1 VHLLR
6 DLSSPPRVPEMVPA
20 DAFEVGTDLG
30 VTPGSVVLRTPVFEL
45 IQYQPQTPTVRAV
58 LLVVVPPTINKFYV
72 LDLAPG
78 RSMVEYLVAQGPA
91 LGAAR

>member
-1 VHLLR
+1 
-6 DLSSPPRVPEMVPA
+6 
-20 DAFEVGTDLG
+20 
-30 VTPGSVVLRTPVFEL
+30 VFEL

-58 LLVVVPPTINKFYV
+58 PLVVVPPTINKFYV